1 MDIYIKDIKQQFI
14 FRTSALILNKDKSKV
29 LLFNVERK
37 SIYLLPGGKVQFGEN
52 SLDAITRELNEE
64 LNLDMDKM
72 DFSYLGLSE
81 EFVKDSNDYLSQHIN
96 IIYKV
101 IYNGE
106 VLETRFKGKEGSWI
120 NFEWIDIDKL
130 DNYRLHP
137 RNIKEMTLNLDKTYH
152 IIEDLRD

>member
-1 MDIYIKDIKQQFI
+1 M
-14 FRTSALILNKDKSKV
+14 
-29 LLFNVERK
+29 
-37 SIYLLPGGKVQFGEN
+37 
-52 SLDAITRELNEE
+52 
-64 LNLDMDKM
+64 
-72 DFSYLGLSE
+72 
-81 EFVKDSNDYLSQHIN
+81 KDSNDYLSQHIN

-120 NFEWIDIDKL
+120 NFEWIDINKL

-137 RNIKEMTLNLDKTYH
+137 RNIKEIALNLDKTYH

>member
-29 LLFNVERK
+29 LLFNVEGR

-52 SLDAITRELNEE
+52 SLDAIIRELNEE

-81 EFVKDSNDYLSQHIN
+81 
-96 IIYKV
+96 
-101 IYNGE
+101 
-106 VLETRFKGKEGSWI
+106 
-120 NFEWIDIDKL
+120 
-130 DNYRLHP
+130 
-137 RNIKEMTLNLDKTYH
+137 
-152 IIEDLRD
+152 